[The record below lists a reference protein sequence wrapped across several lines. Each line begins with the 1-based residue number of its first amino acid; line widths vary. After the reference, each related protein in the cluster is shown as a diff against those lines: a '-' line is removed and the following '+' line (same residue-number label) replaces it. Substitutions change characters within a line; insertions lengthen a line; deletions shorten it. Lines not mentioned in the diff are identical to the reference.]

1 MTETLP
7 TVAEVAAT
15 IDHAILKPQMTRE
28 EVDAQLALAKEYNVF
43 SVCVRPTDI
52 WHARQ
57 YLKGTDV
64 KVGTVVGFPHGANTT
79 RTKVMETINAISVE
93 GAQEIDMVLN
103 IGKLKSGLY
112 DDVEGDIRAVVEAAH
127 EHRVEIVK
135 VIFETAYLTEEEIIK
150 ACELSEAAGASFVKT
165 STGFAG
171 EGATL
176 PNVILMRNNT
186 SLPTEVKAS
195 GGITSLDIVLEML
208 DAGVTRFGSS
218 ASKVI
223 LDELAARHE
232 GKTSGIEYEGT
243 Y

>member
-7 TVAEVAAT
+7 TVAEVAAL

-28 EVDAQLALAKEYNVF
+28 EVDVQLALAKEYNVF
-43 SVCVRPTDI
+43 SVCVRPTDV
-52 WHARQ
+52 WYAKQ
-57 YLKGTDV
+57 YLKGSGV
-64 KVGTVVGFPHGANTT
+64 KVGTVVGFPHGTNTT
-79 RTKVMETINAISVE
+79 RTKVAETLGVISIE

-112 DDVEGDIRAVVEAAH
+112 DDVREDIRAVVEASH
-127 EHRVEIVK
+127 EHGVEIVK
-135 VIFETAYLTEEEIIK
+135 VIFETAYLTKEEIIK
-150 ACELSEAAGASFVKT
+150 ACELSEEAGASFVKT

-176 PNVILMRNNT
+176 ENVIIMRENT

-195 GGITSLDIVLEML
+195 GGITNLDIVLEMM
-208 DAGVTRFGSS
+208 DVGVTRFGSS

-223 LDELAARHE
+223 LDELAARLA
-232 GKTSGIEYEGT
+232 GGTSGVAYEGT